1 MDEALRGLTVPRH
14 IAIIMDGNGR
24 WAQQRGLPRLQGHF
38 EGRKATRRVV
48 EACVEFGVE
57 VLSVYAFSAENWRRP
72 VEEVQGLL
80 ALIESA
86 LQEELA
92 DLCGN
97 NVRLIPTGRLG
108 ELPESLQ
115 QVLEK
120 ARQETASNNG
130 LTLNLLVN
138 YGGRAEIVDA
148 ARSFARRVQARLAAP
163 DDLNEEVLRQYL
175 YAPDLPD
182 PDLVIRPG
190 GEQRLSN
197 FLLWQVAY
205 SELVVMDVLW
215 PDFGREHLMAAI
227 VEFNRRERRFG
238 GVADTESD

>member
-1 MDEALRGLTVPRH
+1 
-14 IAIIMDGNGR
+14 MDGNGR

-97 NVRLIPTGRLG
+97 NVRLIPSGRLG

-115 QVLEK
+115 RVLEK
-120 ARQETASNNG
+120 ARQETASNTG

-148 ARSFARRVQARLAAP
+148 ARRFARQVQAGLAAP
-163 DDLNEEVLRQYL
+163 DDLNEQVLRQYL
-175 YAPDLPD
+175 YVPHLPD

-190 GEQRLSN
+190 GEQRISN
-197 FLLWQVAY
+197 FLLWQIAY
-205 SELVVMDVLW
+205 SELLVMDVLW
-215 PDFGREHLMAAI
+215 PEFGREHLLAAI

-238 GVADTESD
+238 GVADSDSN